1 MNILILTGSFGMG
14 HNSAASAIAEKI
26 KAQYANANIVVEDL
40 FSETLKMDN
49 YSLPYFLFVKY
60 GKSLYNFAYR
70 CTEDS
75 GVVTKLPFNTY
86 FLHVLHKLINKSH
99 ADIIISTY
107 SGCSKVVS
115 EYKRKTKSDVPFIS
129 CITDVALHGTWLQ
142 PGTDLYLVAAP
153 TTKDELVAKGVHPQ
167 QVVVSGVPVRDEF
180 ERVSAKKVPG
190 GEKRLL
196 VMGGGLGLLPST
208 KDFYEEI
215 NRLRGVKTTVITAK
229 NDKLFKA
236 LDGKFENIKVLPFVD
251 DMPKYMR
258 EADLLLSKPGGI
270 TMFEAISAELPLLIF
285 PPFLQQEIRNGDF
298 ILENGIGDI
307 LPQDEEAW
315 AKKIEDM
322 LWDSEQQTRIC
333 ESMRALKSSFD
344 ERAILRAIGDY
355 QRQCA

>member
-1 MNILILTGSFGMG
+1 MG

-26 KAQYANANIVVEDL
+26 KAEYEDANIFIEDL
-40 FSETLKMDN
+40 FSETLKMNN
-49 YSLPYFLFVKY
+49 YSLPYSLFMKY

-75 GVVTKLPFNTY
+75 GVVTKLPFNA
-86 FLHVLHKLINKSH
+86 FFQHVLRKLINKSG

-115 EYKRKTKSDVPFIS
+115 EYKQMNKSNIPFIS

-153 TTKDELVAKGVHPQ
+153 ATKEELIAKGVHPQ
-167 QVVVSGVPVRDEF
+167 QICVSGVPVRDEF
-180 ERVSAKKVPG
+180 ERVSARKALG

-196 VMGGGLGLLPST
+196 IMGGGLGLLPST

-215 NRLRGVKTTVITAK
+215 NGLAGVKTTVITGK
-229 NDKLFKA
+229 NDKLFKT
-236 LDGKFENIKVLPFVD
+236 LDGKYENIEVLPFVD
-251 DMPKYMR
+251 DMPRYMK

-285 PPFLQQEIRNGDF
+285 PPFLQQEMKNGQF
-298 ILENGIGDI
+298 ILDNGIGDI
-307 LPQDEEAW
+307 LPDDEGAW
-315 AKKIEDM
+315 AKKIVNM
-322 LWDSEQQTRIC
+322 LGDCSQQASIR
-333 ESMRALKSSFD
+333 ESMRGLKKTFD
-344 ERAILRAIGDY
+344 ERALLHAIGKY
-355 QRQCA
+355 ERQCA